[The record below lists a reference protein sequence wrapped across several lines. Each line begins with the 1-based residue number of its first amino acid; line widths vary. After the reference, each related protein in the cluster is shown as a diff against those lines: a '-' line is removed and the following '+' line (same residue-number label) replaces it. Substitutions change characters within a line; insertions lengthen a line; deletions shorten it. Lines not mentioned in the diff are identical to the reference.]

1 MIERRGLLR
10 FALLSVVAAVVTI
23 GLKTAAYIITGSI
36 GLLSDALE
44 SLANLVAAL
53 VALYALWVAARP
65 PDEEHTYG
73 HTKAEYFSSGFEGLL
88 IVAAAVGIV
97 VAAVHDAEAHV
108 GVPTE
113 RRLYLGQLDA
123 EAAYL
128 DLPVTAAEELELAV
142 VDIPHAVARVLL
154 RVGKRHESIT
164 LEADA
169 QHLMADVWTSL
180 GVIAGVTAAVATGW
194 HRLDP
199 IVAIAVAL
207 NVLRSGSRLLRRSVY
222 GLLDTSLPEETLG
235 KIKTI
240 LDAHSGAGVRYHAL
254 RTRQAG
260 ARRFISF
267 HILVPGNWTV
277 QRGHDL
283 LERIE
288 ERIREVVPN
297 SVVDTHLEPIED
309 PVSWQDTR
317 LERPAG
323 DNVTQ

>member
-97 VAAVHDAEAHV
+97 VAAV
-108 GVPTE
+108 
-113 RRLYLGQLDA
+113 RRLIEPLPIQDPALGLLINA
-123 EAAYL
+123 
-128 DLPVTAAEELELAV
+128 LASV
-142 VDIPHAVARVLL
+142 VNLAVARVLL

-235 KIKTI
+235 KIKAI

-288 ERIREVVPN
+288 EQIREVVPN

-309 PVSWQDTR
+309 PVSWEDTR

>member
-97 VAAVHDAEAHV
+97 VAAV
-108 GVPTE
+108 
-113 RRLYLGQLDA
+113 RRLIEPLPIQDPALGLLINA
-123 EAAYL
+123 
-128 DLPVTAAEELELAV
+128 LASV
-142 VDIPHAVARVLL
+142 VNLAVARVLL

-222 GLLDTSLPEETLG
+222 GLLDTSLPEETLD
-235 KIKTI
+235 KIKAI

-309 PVSWQDTR
+309 PVSWEDTR

>member
-10 FALLSVVAAVVTI
+10 FAVLSVAAAVVTI
-23 GLKTAAYIITGSI
+23 CLKTLAYVVTGSI

-53 VALYALWVAARP
+53 VALWALWVAARP
-65 PDEEHTYG
+65 ADEEHTYG

-97 VAAVHDAEAHV
+97 VAAV
-108 GVPTE
+108 
-113 RRLYLGQLDA
+113 RRFIEPQPIQEPALG
-123 EAAYL
+123 
-128 DLPVTAAEELELAV
+128 LAV
-142 VDIPHAVARVLL
+142 NGLASVVNFGVARVLR

-169 QHLMADVWTSL
+169 QHLRADVWTSL
-180 GVIAGVTAAVATGW
+180 GVIAGVGAAVATGW
-194 HRLDP
+194 HRLDA

-207 NVLRSGSRLLRRSVY
+207 NVLRSGIRLLARSMH
-222 GLLDTSLPEETLG
+222 GLLDTSLPGETLE
-235 KIKTI
+235 KIKRI
-240 LDAHSGAGVRYHAL
+240 LDGHSGTGVRYHAL

-267 HILVPGNWTV
+267 HILVPGSWTV

-283 LERIE
+283 LEEIE
-288 ERIREVVPN
+288 ERIREAVPN

-309 PVSWQDTR
+309 PVSWEDTR
-317 LERPAG
+317 LERPTGENPAHSPHT
-323 DNVTQ
+323 DLQP

>member
-23 GLKTAAYIITGSI
+23 GLKTAAYVITGSI

-88 IVAAAVGIV
+88 IVVAAVGIV
-97 VAAVHDAEAHV
+97 VAAV
-108 GVPTE
+108 
-113 RRLYLGQLDA
+113 RRLIEPQPIQDPALGLLINA
-123 EAAYL
+123 
-128 DLPVTAAEELELAV
+128 LASV
-142 VDIPHAVARVLL
+142 VNLTVARVLL

-222 GLLDTSLPEETLG
+222 GLLDTSLPEETLD
-235 KIKTI
+235 KIKAI

-288 ERIREVVPN
+288 EQIREVVPN

-309 PVSWQDTR
+309 PVSWEDTR

>member
-10 FALLSVVAAVVTI
+10 FAVLSVLAAVTTI
-23 GLKTAAYIITGSI
+23 GLKTAAYVITGSI

-65 PDEEHTYG
+65 ADEEHTYG

-88 IVAAAVGIV
+88 IVVAAVGIV
-97 VAAVHDAEAHV
+97 VAAVH
-108 GVPTE
+108 
-113 RRLYLGQLDA
+113 RLIEPQPIQEPALG
-123 EAAYL
+123 
-128 DLPVTAAEELELAV
+128 LAV
-142 VDIPHAVARVLL
+142 NALASVVNFGVARVLR

-169 QHLMADVWTSL
+169 QHLMADVWTSI
-180 GVIAGVTAAVATGW
+180 GVIAGVGAAAATGW

-207 NVLRSGSRLLRRSVY
+207 NVLRSGVRLLGRSMH
-222 GLLDTSLPEETLG
+222 GLLDTSLPEDTLRE
-235 KIKTI
+235 IKGI
-240 LDAHSGAGVRYHAL
+240 LDAHGGAGVRYHAL

-267 HILVPGNWTV
+267 HILVPGSWTV

-288 ERIREVVPN
+288 ERIREAVPN

-309 PVSWQDTR
+309 PVSWEDTR
-317 LERPAG
+317 LERPTGEHAG
-323 DNVTQ
+323 PAPHPDDAA

>member
-1 MIERRGLLR
+1 VIERRGLLR
-10 FALLSVVAAVVTI
+10 FAVLSVAAAVVTI
-23 GLKTAAYIITGSI
+23 CLKTLAYVVTGSI

-53 VALYALWVAARP
+53 VALWALWVAARP
-65 PDEEHTYG
+65 ADEEHTYG

-97 VAAVHDAEAHV
+97 VAAV
-108 GVPTE
+108 
-113 RRLYLGQLDA
+113 RRFIEPQPIQEPALG
-123 EAAYL
+123 
-128 DLPVTAAEELELAV
+128 LAV
-142 VDIPHAVARVLL
+142 NGLASVVNFGVARVLR

-180 GVIAGVTAAVATGW
+180 GVIAGVGAAVATGW
-194 HRLDP
+194 HRLDA

-207 NVLRSGSRLLRRSVY
+207 NVLRSGIRLLARSMH
-222 GLLDTSLPEETLG
+222 GLLDTSLPGETLE
-235 KIKTI
+235 KIKRI
-240 LDAHSGAGVRYHAL
+240 LDGHSGTGVRYHAL

-267 HILVPGNWTV
+267 HILVPGSWTV

-283 LERIE
+283 LEKIE
-288 ERIREVVPN
+288 ERIREAVPN

-309 PVSWQDTR
+309 PVSWEDTR
-317 LERPAG
+317 LERPTGENPAHSPHT
-323 DNVTQ
+323 DLQP